1 MFKTER
7 INEYV
12 LQLDAGKVGATGW
25 EHRTLA
31 MFDQHFDSD
40 KCRKDLF
47 EGGLR
52 VAKDGGHPILFG
64 GDMMDVMQTRN
75 DPRRS
80 RGGNMS
86 DNMRYLNNLIDELAE
101 FLLPY
106 AENIIA
112 WFDGNHETAILKN
125 CDLDLVEAVIGKL
138 RDKTGYAINHMNYS
152 GYILYGW
159 KANSSMNGKSA
170 VWVHHGYGGGRL
182 TRGVGRHMYHS
193 ASYPDADYYVT
204 GHNHHCSI
212 FPYAQER
219 VTSQGEI
226 YKRTQIH
233 VQIPSLKDETKKKSG
248 SGWGVMKDFEPQ
260 LNGYGWLKF
269 RRVKA
274 SSKIKIVPHSPELVL
289 EHPE

>member
-7 INEYV
+7 IDEYV
-12 LQLDAGKVGATGW
+12 LQLDAGKVGASGW
-25 EHRTLA
+25 EHKTLA

-52 VAKDGGHPILFG
+52 AAKDGGHPVLFG
-64 GDMMDVMQTRN
+64 GDMMDVMQTRS

-106 AENIIA
+106 TENIIA

-152 GYILYGW
+152 GYILYRM
-159 KANSSMNGKSA
+159 KFSSSNYGSPK
-170 VWVHHGYGGGRL
+170 VWVHHGYGGNAQV
-182 TRGVGRHMYHS
+182 TKGVNHVMYRAS
-193 ASYPDADYYVT
+193 SYPDADVFLT
-204 GHNHHCSI
+204 GHTHNCWTMPH
-212 FPYAQER
+212 AQEK
-219 VTSQGEI
+219 VSDGGKV
-226 YKRTQIH
+226 YKRVQWH
-233 VQIPSLKDETKKKSG
+233 AQIPSLKDETKAKKG
-248 SGWGVMKDFEPQ
+248 RGWGIEKGFTPQ
-260 LNGYGWLKF
+260 VNGYGWVNF
-269 RRVKA
+269 QRVPCTNKQLV
-274 SSKIKIVPHSPELVL
+274 IPTQPTLVL
-289 EHPE
+289 EHN